1 MKILSVWLC
10 LLLTA
15 APAAAES
22 LPAFPF
28 VFVTGEAARDVA
40 PDKATVTFRIE
51 VFDAS
56 SEGALALVTERSKQ
70 AAGLLKKHGVADA
83 DITAFDI
90 AKRAVRENA
99 PQGEPLK
106 ILGYE
111 TSRSFSLTL
120 RAVKNYD
127 ALVRGLL
134 GMQNVVDVGA
144 AFGVEKHKDIE
155 AALVTDAAADA
166 RTRAQ
171 RMAEA
176 AGMRLGAAHA
186 LSQADF
192 GSIPAHFGMGGPQG
206 PVAYRMAQ
214 AEPGG
219 DVFFVPSTI
228 PLHAQIH
235 VLYRLE
241 SR

>member
-1 MKILSVWLC
+1 MPWLFFVTI
-10 LLLTA
+10 LLLAA

-28 VFVTGEAARDVA
+28 VFVTGEASREVA

-56 SEGALALVTERSKQ
+56 SEGALELITARSKQ
-70 AAGLLKKHGVADA
+70 AAGLLKKHGVTDA
-83 DITAFDI
+83 DITAFEV

-111 TSRSFSLTL
+111 TSRTFSITL
-120 RAVKNYD
+120 RDVKRYD

-144 AFGVEKHKDIE
+144 SFDVEKRIDIE
-155 AALVTDAAADA
+155 AALVAAATADA
-166 RTRAQ
+166 RAQAQ

-176 AGMRLGAAHA
+176 AGMRLGAVHA
-186 LSQADF
+186 LSHADF
-192 GSIPAHFGMGGPQG
+192 GAIPGHFGMGEPQG
-206 PVAYRMAQ
+206 PVAYRMAR
-214 AEPGG
+214 AEAGS
-219 DVFFVPSTI
+219 DVFFVPAAI
-228 PLHAQIH
+228 PLQSQIH
-235 VLYRLE
+235 VLFRLE
-241 SR
+241 TR